1 MMFYNGFN
9 LLIDLILA
17 GVVFFFSYRAGWFRG
32 YSEGQADAVCD
43 DCERMHKLEAEYAYD
58 SWIDSRIEE
67 DLEAKHGY

>member
-9 LLIDLILA
+9 LMIDLILA
-17 GVVFFFSYRAGWFRG
+17 GVVGFFAYRMGEADGFV
-32 YSEGQADAVCD
+32 EGMKAPCD

-58 SWIDSRIEE
+58 SWIESKVEA